1 MKNYSIFVL
10 NISAERWKKY
20 ENQGGYTRF
29 QGIVGEHINVEEYPT
44 YCFYW
49 NKKEHSKKCSIALSE
64 GHMNMMKHI
73 YENKIENAII
83 IEDDA
88 LIDFDRLHELD
99 NLTDFTY
106 IGGRLQATVLKN
118 DKLFQKEYNKE
129 SILSGIN
136 KIDTTKYIISGAHGC
151 YFPTYKIAK
160 LIFDDIDEQP
170 RVRAI
175 DVELK
180 RVQKKRPELIG
191 QFIFPAIS
199 TLYLPDA
206 EQGFTYFKGSSWK
219 LQDDN
224 KYY

>member
-1 MKNYSIFVL
+1 MKDYTIFVL
-10 NISAERWKKY
+10 NICAERWKKY

-29 QGIVGEHINVEEYPT
+29 QGIVGKDIDVNEHPQFIH
-44 YCFYW
+44 YW
-49 NKKEHSKKCSIALSE
+49 NKNEHSKKCVIACFQ
-64 GHMNMMKHI
+64 GHMNIMKHI
-73 YENKIENAII
+73 YENKINNAII

-88 LIDFDRLHELD
+88 LIDFNRLEELD
-99 NLTDFTY
+99 DITDFTY
-106 IGGRLQATVLKN
+106 IGGRLQATILKN
-118 DKLFQKEYNKE
+118 DKVFQKEYNKE

-136 KIDTTKYIISGAHGC
+136 KINTETYIITGCHGM
-151 YFPTYKIAK
+151 YIPDYKITK
-160 LIFDDIDEQP
+160 VIFNDIESRP

-175 DVELK
+175 DVEMK
-180 RVQKKRPELIG
+180 RLQKTNPELIG